1 MILNYLV
8 PICAIVI
15 IYTTAQ
21 QLRQVSTK
29 TWGFHFWGALSIGS
43 IIAASSLNAA
53 QIFVPEWMTSFLFAG
68 SGVILAL
75 SIYRN
80 EQAFPPKKGANSL
93 LPISAILY
101 ILVCYAGLYSS
112 LNESFVFPVIMAL
125 GYLPV
130 LAISNRQIHK
140 EYFQAAV
147 YSAMIL
153 VAIVVLAQSTLF
165 ASTFFGECRLDKCSV
180 WGMSIG
186 NLSSGNALGLGLS
199 FLGIMAVAL
208 APTMKGKVLLGMT
221 MFVLIDGSS
230 GRTATFS
237 FALATFLFIGTS
249 LTANTRFRRSAIVSL
264 TVAASLV
271 FAVFPFGSE
280 DFTRR
285 GELWTFAREQ
295 ISSNLFFGFG
305 ASGWVRQNGSSS
317 YFLNYSSHNIW
328 LEAAFSIGLVGLVLF
343 FLVFMRQKGL
353 WDPSEV
359 IQLALF
365 FWIVISGLTE
375 VPSFITRIY
384 LVPSALVLYFMLG
397 SLAKNPE
404 FQESNLKILSARNS
418 KIFNR

>member
-1 MILNYLV
+1 M
-8 PICAIVI
+8 
-15 IYTTAQ
+15 
-21 QLRQVSTK
+21 
-29 TWGFHFWGALSIGS
+29 G
-43 IIAASSLNAA
+43 
-53 QIFVPEWMTSFLFAG
+53 
-68 SGVILAL
+68 
-75 SIYRN
+75 
-80 EQAFPPKKGANSL
+80 
-93 LPISAILY
+93 
-101 ILVCYAGLYSS
+101 
-112 LNESFVFPVIMAL
+112 L

-130 LAISNRQIHK
+130 LAISNRQVNK
-140 EYFQAAV
+140 EYFQAALF
-147 YSAMIL
+147 SALVL
-153 VAIVVLAQSTLF
+153 VAIVVLAQSTLS
-165 ASTFFGECRLDKCSV
+165 AGTFFGECRLDKCSA

-186 NLSSGNALGLGLS
+186 NLSSGNALGLGFS

-208 APTMKGKVLLGMT
+208 ATTTKAKSLLAIA

-237 FALATFLFIGTS
+237 FVLATALFIGTS
-249 LTANTRFRRSAIVSL
+249 LAAKTRFRRSAIVSI
-264 TVAASLV
+264 TVVASLV
-271 FAVFPFGSE
+271 FAIFPFDSE

-285 GELWTFAREQ
+285 GELWIFAREQ

-343 FLVFMRQKGL
+343 FVMFMRQKGL
-353 WDPSEV
+353 WDPAEV

-384 LVPSALVLYFMLG
+384 LVPSALVFYFMLG
-397 SLAKNPE
+397 SLAKNQE
-404 FQESNLKILSARNS
+404 FRYSNLKIPRARKP